1 MKSITEQ
8 ATNRRNVTGKLLD
21 AVFRDG
27 KLGDGRPYE
36 SATVTIRVKQTYGG
50 KEEISEIPVSLFA
63 ARYTKQNKPNPG
75 FEQIQKL
82 KELKTVQNV
91 GFDEAATVR
100 IANGTIRENNFVTR
114 SGAQISGWQINTG
127 FINEGKGADVAS
139 FSIDIFIMDMHPE
152 EDREGDP
159 TGRLIIKGGVVQYEG
174 GLDVLEFI
182 VEDPQAVD
190 YMERHWN
197 NNDTVNIRGRI
208 RVTSQ
213 EQKSSGKSSSWGE
226 DVPDVPSSS
235 SGPSGRPIIPSPPP
249 AWQGAPPIPGR
260 ERSAW
265 PTMASCSWTSCR
277 NSAARPWR
285 CCGSPWRPG
294 RSPSPVLP
302 GRKPSPAASCWSV
315 P

>member
-8 ATNRRNVTGKLLD
+8 ATNRINVTGKLLD

-226 DVPDVPSSS
+226 DVPDVAT
-235 SGPSGRPIIPSPPP
+235 RVVRELIITTGDDEGKEEDFAYDPVDIKKAFNARKAKIEQQQLDATNKAKP
-249 AWQGAPPIPGR
+249 AA
-260 ERSAW
+260 
-265 PTMASCSWTSCR
+265 
-277 NSAARPWR
+277 
-285 CCGSPWRPG
+285 
-294 RSPSPVLP
+294 
-302 GRKPSPAASCWSV
+302 PAASKYSWE
-315 P
+315 